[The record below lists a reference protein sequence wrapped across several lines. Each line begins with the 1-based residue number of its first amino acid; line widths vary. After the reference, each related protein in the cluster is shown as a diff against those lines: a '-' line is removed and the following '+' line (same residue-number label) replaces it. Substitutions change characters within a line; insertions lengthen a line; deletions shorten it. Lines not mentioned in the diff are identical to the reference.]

1 MILEEESNENSG
13 DFNELTPGPA
23 VTLSQELFSSLVKY
37 GSTSLSS
44 ETQVK
49 QETEKEEKYPTVFEG
64 DEDNVGEADDG
75 GSGEENKTV
84 GKAPL
89 KLTVPKIKELVKM
102 AKDLKKQERSKVE
115 QQSKCQIKLRK
126 SGRRKGRKPR
136 SIKHGQVG
144 TYKDAD
150 SKHETIEEKR
160 AKWREGYYKKK
171 ALGTLKYQK
180 FLSPRLPPDRK
191 CTECGMVLRTYRS
204 LVQHRNSAHNISY
217 SVSSNEIEF

>member
-1 MILEEESNENSG
+1 MILEEDSNENSG
-13 DFNELTPGPA
+13 DFYDLTPGPA
-23 VTLSQELFSSLVKY
+23 VALSQELFSSLVKY
-37 GSTSLSS
+37 GSASLSS

-49 QETEKEEKYPTVFEG
+49 QETEKDEKYPTVSE
-64 DEDNVGEADDG
+64 DHEDNVEEVDDG
-75 GSGEENKTV
+75 GSSEGNKETV

-115 QQSKCQIKLRK
+115 QQSKSQMKLRK
-126 SGRRKGRKPR
+126 SARRKGRKPR
-136 SIKHGQVG
+136 SIKQGHVG
-144 TYKDAD
+144 AYKDVD

-217 SVSSNEIEF
+217 SVSSNWN

>member
-1 MILEEESNENSG
+1 MILEEDSNEKSG
-13 DFNELTPGPA
+13 NFYDLTPGPA
-23 VTLSQELFSSLVKY
+23 VALSRELFSSLVKY
-37 GSTSLSS
+37 GSASLSS

-49 QETEKEEKYPTVFEG
+49 QETEKDEKYPTVCE
-64 DEDNVGEADDG
+64 DHEDNAEEVDDG
-75 GSGEENKTV
+75 GSSEENKTA

-89 KLTVPKIKELVKM
+89 KLMVPKIKELVKM

-115 QQSKCQIKLRK
+115 QQSKSQMKLRK

-136 SIKHGQVG
+136 SIKQGHVG
-144 TYKDAD
+144 AYKDVD

-191 CTECGMVLRTYRS
+191 CTECGVVLRTYRS

-217 SVSSNEIEF
+217 SVSSN